1 MALSDA
7 TLKTNLL
14 NLFNQ
19 MKESPM
25 SEEDYADKLAK
36 IIDAQIK
43 TAMITVDA
51 GISVT
56 VTTPA
61 GPGQGATSAPG
72 TGSLS

>member
-19 MKESPM
+19 MKDKPM
-25 SEEDYADKLAK
+25 SEADYADNLSK

-43 TAMITVDA
+43 TATVTVDA
-51 GISVT
+51 GISVS
-56 VTTPA
+56 VTAPS
-61 GPGQGATSAPG
+61 PGQGTTSAPG